1 MIKTSEKTELNQ
13 ISLTGM
19 RALVLLGLLME
30 APRTLEEIRDVFK
43 ELNVMEDSNSSD
55 ILRIDLNTLRT
66 MGCEITK
73 ANAKTK
79 YRYVLTKHPFTLNIT
94 SEEISTLKKV
104 YKKIKNSSNLLLIL
118 KYDELFKKLANY
130 IGDNNVREE
139 LYGISALKNYEIS
152 LINDLLDDCKE
163 NKLLKLTYMSAS
175 SKEAKEKEI
184 TALKLVYQNDKI
196 YLYGYDHQKQESV
209 VLNIKRIK
217 SILSRIIGSKGV
229 DVKTTQVKFFLK
241 SFGVTEIQEGE
252 TITETS
258 EDGFTVEGVYHNEF
272 LAIQRILSFGSDC
285 TVIEPEEFR
294 EKIIQKLK
302 SMRKIYHE

>member
-139 LYGISALKNYEIS
+139 LYGISALKNYEIN

-163 NKLLKLTYMSAS
+163 NKLLKLTYLSVP

-217 SILSRIIGSKGV
+217 SILSRIIGSKGI
-229 DVKTTQVKFFLK
+229 DVKTTRVKFFLK

>member
-258 EDGFTVEGVYHNEF
+258 EDGLTVEGVYHNEF